1 MMTRLK
7 ITINS
12 IKILKFRILRLV
24 FLQISAIALLFVL
37 SESVCAQGY
46 LAILKINDPAKVCS
60 PSTVDLTSSAV
71 TSGSSEGLLFSYFM
85 NPELTVSVSNPT
97 AVKGGIYYIKG
108 TLTGSSAVWVAGSVK
123 VAVFEKPKMVIL
135 NSISKISNQNVDL
148 TVPQIKSGSDEG
160 LIFSYWYDYEATKP
174 LLTPESTGTGKY
186 FIKGTTSNGCFDIQ
200 SVNVIE

>member
-24 FLQISAIALLFVL
+24 FLQVSVIAFLIFL
-37 SESVCAQGY
+37 SESVSAQGY

-60 PSTVDLTSSAV
+60 PSTIDLTSSAV
-71 TSGSSEGLLFSYFM
+71 TSGSSEGLVFSYFM
-85 NPELTVSVSNPT
+85 NPELTISVSNPT

-108 TLTGSSAVWVAGSVK
+108 TLTGSPAVWVAGSVK

-135 NSISKISNQNVDL
+135 NSISKTSNQNVDL
-148 TVPQIKSGSDEG
+148 TIPQIKTGSDEG
-160 LIFSYWYDYEATKP
+160 LVFSYWYDYEAAKP
-174 LLTPESTGTGKY
+174 LLAPESTGTGKY
-186 FIKGTTSNGCFDIQ
+186 YIKGTSSNGCFDIQ
-200 SVNVIE
+200 SVNVTD